1 MLSKRLRR
9 LLRQIDDGPKP
20 PAEAERPGGPADR
33 ASPPAQPVRAGA
45 PELSRKRLAQQAR
58 RARGSASPPA
68 PATPPAIA
76 VPSGPLDELVPG
88 EVVVCEHGAYWRVT
102 RPARELLPH
111 GEEVLRGFGRLT
123 ALLGDEAGGL
133 LAHLRGLAPR
143 QFALL
148 DTETAGLASAP
159 IFLVG
164 MIVWEA
170 DAPQA
175 ALSVQMFARD
185 YAEERAVLA
194 EAARLLAGR
203 SVLMTYNGRSFDLPM
218 MRERMIYHALGACP
232 EPATHLDLLHEIR
245 ARFRGRWEDCRLQTL
260 ERHLC
265 GRARVGDIDGAEIPQ
280 AWHDFVHTGDAGRIA
295 QIMEHNRLDLITML
309 EVLPY
314 LRPDASNEPHIPA

>member
-9 LLRQIDDGPKP
+9 RLRQIDDAAGPP
-20 PAEAERPGGPADR
+20 TEPEGPEDATDR
-33 ASPPAQPVRAGA
+33 ASAPAEPVRAGA
-45 PELSRKRLAQQAR
+45 PELSRRRLAEQAR
-58 RARGSASPPA
+58 RSREAPA
-68 PATPPAIA
+68 PAPAQPPPIE
-76 VPSGPLDELVPG
+76 VPSGPLEELVPG
-88 EVVVCEHGAYWRVT
+88 EAVAGKEGAYWRVAG
-102 RPARELLPH
+102 PAREMLPH
-111 GEEVLRGFGRLT
+111 GAEVLERFGRLT
-123 ALLGDEAGGL
+123 GLLGDEAEGL
-133 LAHLRGLAPR
+133 LAHLRGIAPR

-170 DAPQA
+170 DVPGE

-194 EAARLLAGR
+194 EAGALLAGR
-203 SVLMTYNGRSFDLPM
+203 SVLITYNGRSFDLPM

-232 EPATHLDLLHEIR
+232 EPATHLDLLHEVR

-260 ERHLC
+260 EKRLC
-265 GRARVGDIDGAEIPQ
+265 GRSRLGDIDGAEIPQ

-309 EVLPY
+309 EVLPH
-314 LRPDASNEPHIPA
+314 LRPDTSSEPHIPA